1 MALKS
6 SIQPISTENPPSIQS
21 MICLNDLIIVG
32 YGNGVICSYDS
43 TNKKQWEI
51 KSNKEKTSVSKL
63 YSIKENIFVNGKD
76 DGRIELFDI
85 RKYDKPFYEVKEAID
100 YISDLC
106 VTEDK
111 NSLYY
116 TSGDGTLSLINL
128 KRNKHEFRI
137 DLDDELLSLTIV
149 KNDTKLLLGTQE
161 GNIEI
166 FNIGEWEDT
175 FNRFTGHP
183 DCVDTMLKIDED
195 TILTGSSDGMMRVIS
210 ILPNK
215 FLGVLGGHDDFPI
228 HTMKW
233 SGNRQ
238 FIASASVDC
247 VRLWNSKI
255 LTEDDDDEDGDEDA
269 EQHENNEKEKDSD
282 SESENENKS
291 KKTKC
296 IFYYL
301 FNFIANKRKQP
312 MDQKIQ
318 SKKPYGGFFDDL

>member
-1 MALKS
+1 MIDFQYRYAISENELTLNS
-6 SIQPISTENPPSIQS
+6 SIQPISTQKPASIQS

-51 KSNKEKTSVSKL
+51 KSDKENTSISKL

-76 DGRIELFDI
+76 DGRIQLFDI

-106 VTEDK
+106 ITDDK

-137 DLDDELLSLTIV
+137 DLDDELLSVTIV
-149 KNDTKLLLGTQE
+149 KNNTKLLLGTQE

-166 FNIGEWEDT
+166 FNIGEWEET

-183 DCVDTMLKIDED
+183 DCVDTMLKVDED

-247 VRLWNSKI
+247 VRLWNAKI
-255 LTEDDDDEDGDEDA
+255 LTEEDDDSDNEIE
-269 EQHENNEKEKDSD
+269 EKETNENDKDSD
-282 SESENENKS
+282 SDSDNENKS

-296 IFYYL
+296 ILLL
-301 FNFIANKRKQP
+301 F
-312 MDQKIQ
+312 IQ
-318 SKKPYGGFFDDL
+318 FHS